1 MDARL
6 EAEMMIGAL
15 MRRVK
20 RIEIAGEPVRK
31 LNNTLRSLAS
41 LPVEVTPL

>member
-1 MDARL
+1 MICRPTGRPDA
-6 EAEMMIGAL
+6 
-15 MRRVK
+15 VK
-20 RIEIAGEPVRK
+20 PQGIEIAGQPVRK